1 MAQSQGGWRIC
12 SKSPDSPAMKI
23 ILPKASAYIFDMD
36 GTLTDNMH
44 YHHLSWM
51 KFIDEKQ
58 LGIDAETFE
67 RDYHKGTL
75 IEVMARFFP
84 HLTTEE
90 ELREVGNEKEALYR
104 NTYGHLLQPLK
115 GLHPFLDAL
124 KTKNIPLGLAT
135 MGDQNNLEMTLKQLK
150 ITSYFH
156 STTGGDQVEK
166 GKPHPEIFLTAAKKL
181 GVAPQECLAFEDTTS
196 GIKAAQAAGM
206 QVVGIAT
213 QFSKEK
219 LLELG
224 CAVSIKHYDKIIFH
238 E

>member
-1 MAQSQGGWRIC
+1 MIQL
-12 SKSPDSPAMKI
+12 PPAK
-23 ILPKASAYIFDMD
+23 AYIFDMD

-44 YHHLSWM
+44 FHHEAWM
-51 KFIDEKQ
+51 KFIALKK
-58 LGIDAETFE
+58 LGIDAATFE

-84 HLTTEE
+84 HLTTKE

-124 KTKNIPLGLAT
+124 RRKNIPLGLAT
-135 MGDQNNLEMTLKQLK
+135 MGDQNNLEMTLKQLN

-166 GKPHPEIFLTAAKKL
+166 GKPHPEIFLRAAEKI
-181 GVAPQECLAFEDTTS
+181 GVDPQDCLAFEDTQS

-206 QVVGIAT
+206 QVVGVAT
-213 QFSKEK
+213 QFSEKK
-219 LLELG
+219 LLALG
-224 CAVSIKHYDKIIFH
+224 CIASIKNYDKII
-238 E
+238 